1 MTTGRFA
8 IGYAQ
13 QTITPSIEGGHK
25 VYLAGFGQNRVAQTV
40 HDDLYVRA
48 LALEQGDTRLVLAA
62 LDLIG
67 LSRHHCQE
75 IEQRVNER
83 APGTRLILASTH
95 THHGPDT
102 IGMWGRN
109 VISSGVD
116 REYLGNLKDKAVGTV
131 LEALGR
137 PQPALLRC
145 SSAHVPGVARNAR
158 DPETVDDELT
168 CLQFCRREGG
178 DSLATMLIFP
188 CHPEVLW
195 DHNPHVTS
203 DYPGFLRQQV
213 ETETGAPCLFFAGA
227 LGGMMTPDVH
237 EHSFAEADQMGKTL
251 ARAALDALS
260 QADAMEV
267 AKLEH
272 ATQTYTIPLTN
283 PLFKIGMMIGLLPRL
298 TSRGM
303 VETEDNLVTIGPV
316 VLATVPGELLP
327 KLGLTVKA
335 DLAQTGAPVAGVI
348 GLTNDELGYILPREN
363 FVYPRNP
370 FSPGEHYE
378 ETMSVGPEAG
388 PRLLSALRAMI

>member
-1 MTTGRFA
+1 MG
-8 IGYAQ
+8 
-13 QTITPSIEGGHK
+13 
-25 VYLAGFGQNRVAQTV
+25 
-40 HDDLYVRA
+40 VRA
-48 LALEQGDTRLVLAA
+48 GQDETCAWCAFVHSL
-62 LDLIG
+62 LDLLAVVAG
-67 LSRHHCQE
+67 QSDEVQRSQE
-75 IEQRVNER
+75 IEKRVNER

-137 PQPALLRC
+137 PQPALLHC
-145 SSAHVPGVARNAR
+145 SSVHVPGVARNAR

-168 CLQFCRREGG
+168 CLQFCHREGG

-227 LGGMMTPDVH
+227 LGGMMTPDVQ

-267 AKLEH
+267 TKLEH
-272 ATQTYTIPLTN
+272 ATQTGGCGFWAGFGTRFRHGIEKNSPSKPGYGSIAS
-283 PLFKIGMMIGLLPRL
+283 RL
-298 TSRGM
+298 QICSVASR
-303 VETEDNLVTIGPV
+303 
-316 VLATVPGELLP
+316 
-327 KLGLTVKA
+327 
-335 DLAQTGAPVAGVI
+335 
-348 GLTNDELGYILPREN
+348 
-363 FVYPRNP
+363 
-370 FSPGEHYE
+370 
-378 ETMSVGPEAG
+378 
-388 PRLLSALRAMI
+388 